1 MFVNE
6 KFIKKRGFEK
16 RKRCAGGYRNEG
28 GIKAVP
34 HNLALDIRRNRML
47 YVFLSI
53 ILGYFLVFH
62 YIPMVG
68 LLMAFEKY
76 SPVKGIFGSQWVGL
90 RHFKNFFTGPF
101 AVKLIRNTVIIG
113 LLDFAVNFPAPIIF
127 ALLLNE
133 IKNRAFKKI
142 VQTVSYMPY
151 FISSV
156 VVAGMII
163 SFTKAGGIISVAFS
177 FMTDHVSENRLNLA
191 EWFRPIFVLSGT
203 WQWIGYGSIVYLAA
217 LSGIDQGLYEAARI
231 DGAGHWRQMWHVT
244 LPGIMPM
251 ITMMLIMRMGILFN
265 VAADKLLLLYNP
277 ANYEVSDVINTYIYR
292 VGLGSMDYGMSTA
305 VGLINS
311 LIGTV
316 LLLTSNRILKKTTGS
331 SMF

>member
-1 MFVNE
+1 M
-6 KFIKKRGFEK
+6 KGRSIKKSSAPK
-16 RKRCAGGYRNEG
+16 RKTCFGGYVNNG
-28 GIKAVP
+28 GIRAVP
-34 HNLALDIRRNRML
+34 HNLALDIRRNKML
-47 YVFLSI
+47 YVFLAV
-53 ILGYFLVFH
+53 ILGYFIIFH
-62 YIPMVG
+62 YVPMFG

-76 SPVKGIFGSQWVGL
+76 SPVRGIFGSQWVGL
-90 RHFKNFFTGPF
+90 KHFRNFFTGPF
-101 AVKLIRNTVIIG
+101 AVKLIRNTVVIG
-113 LLDFAVNFPAPIIF
+113 FLDFAVNFPAPIVF

-133 IKNRAFKKI
+133 IKNKAFKKT
-142 VQTVSYMPY
+142 VQTVSYIPY

-163 SFTKAGGIISVAFS
+163 SFTKAGGIISEAVS
-177 FMTDHVSENRLNLA
+177 FMTGGISENLLNLA
-191 EWFRPIFVLSGT
+191 GWFRPVFVLSGT

-251 ITMMLIMRMGILFN
+251 IIMMLIMRMGTLFN

-311 LIGTV
+311 LIGTA
-316 LLLTSNRILKKTTGS
+316 LLLTSNRLLKKITGS
-331 SMF
+331 AMF